1 MTYERHP
8 FSQRYHT
15 KAAAVERVLHSIR
28 MFGYDADRPIRLFQG
43 MVLDGWHR
51 YLAACKAGVEPV
63 YKEFEGSEAEAVSL
77 IFRENVARRTM
88 SMTAMCIALLD
99 QNRHGANLSD
109 ARIMELVGCKSGT
122 FQKAKRTFGEMTDEE
137 REDVGAGTK
146 PFSAADPNPRRTYT
160 LDKKDIVKIKPLAE
174 SHGLSFEKEYK
185 ACLRQGIAI
194 READLRAQAAREVG

>member
-8 FSQRYHT
+8 FSWRYHT
-15 KAAAVERVLHSIR
+15 SDAAVERVLHSIR
-28 MFGYDADRPIRLFQG
+28 MFGYDASRPILLFQG
-43 MVLDGWHR
+43 TVLDGWHR
-51 YLAACKAGVEPV
+51 YLASCKADIEPAF
-63 YKEFEGSEAEAVSL
+63 KEFEGSEADALSL
-77 IFRENVARRTM
+77 LFRENVARRSM
-88 SMTAMCIALLD
+88 SMGALCVALLD
-99 QNRHGANLSD
+99 QNKRGAKLSD
-109 ARIMELVGCKSGT
+109 ARIMELVGCKPGT
-122 FQKAKRTFGEMTDEE
+122 LQNAKRAFGEMTDED

-160 LDKKDIVKIKPLAE
+160 LDKKDIVKIKPLAA